1 MKNNFINNEIWVLT
15 FGGGFQR
22 SNAYQKSDTNDEKE
36 RKHFRD
42 ALRNTIEKFV
52 NEYYVSSS
60 VTENQH
66 IAHIESIIN
75 FTKEYGQANNGL
87 LTNNK
92 LNFGIVQ
99 KVFNLYL
106 KYQWCLG
113 NINTPPH
120 FPVDRIIQELLIKEL
135 KTKGLPSFKLKPW
148 TMFESDVDYL
158 NVIKYANNVLEKSK
172 LKTLAELELHLFDR
186 K

>member
-1 MKNNFINNEIWVLT
+1 MNNKFINNEIWVLT

-22 SNAYQKSDTNDEKE
+22 SNAYEKSKEDKEKQ
-36 RKHFRD
+36 RKEFRTK
-42 ALRNTIEKFV
+42 LRNCIENIV
-52 NEYYVSSS
+52 NKHYVNSA
-60 VTENQH
+60 VVEQQH
-66 IAHIESIIN
+66 LEHINSIIN

-87 LTNNK
+87 LTNNQ

-120 FPVDRIIQELLIKEL
+120 FPVDRIIQELLIQEL

-158 NVIKYANNVLEKSK
+158 NVIKHANIVLEKSK
-172 LKTLAELELHLFDR
+172 LKTLAELELFLFDR